1 MALEQRRLIRALLV
15 KRLLILLL
23 SVQLYPCLLFY
34 FIIFIQH
41 VHVSKT
47 IIIIYPSQNMQRV
60 AVLTKLQPK
69 VFQAVH
75 TY

>member
-23 SVQLYPCLLFY
+23 SVQLYPCLFFY
-34 FIIFIQH
+34 FITFIHH

-47 IIIIYPSQNMQRV
+47 IIYPSQNMQKV